1 MAVTQTNAARAM
13 ASEGE
18 KMTSHRVISLLMQG
32 ALERVA
38 QARCALVDG
47 GDEEEQVILISKI
60 IAIINGLRGSLNIDE
75 GGEIAV
81 NLNNL
86 YEYILARLNDTDSGV
101 DTVVLEEVGSL
112 INEVKTGW
120 DAIEQA

>member
-1 MAVTQTNAARAM
+1 MAVTQTNAARVM

-18 KMTSHRVISLLMQG
+18 QMTSHRVISLLMQG

-38 QARCALVDG
+38 QARRSLVDG
-47 GDEEEQVILISKI
+47 NEEDQIILINKI

-81 NLNNL
+81 NLNDL
-86 YEYILARLNDTDSGV
+86 YEYILNRLNNSDTGV
-101 DTVVLEEVGSL
+101 DSAVLEEVGSL
-112 INEVKTGW
+112 INEVKAGW
-120 DAIEQA
+120 DAIEQS